1 MGRRLNFFNCDI
13 IYAGNPIM
21 PFTYNV
27 VSGASADRL
36 EKLIAERLAPGADK
50 ANIDRRIMRLFG
62 ETWAVLYTDLAGFSR
77 NVAKFGIIH
86 FLQTLYE
93 SHRLLVPLIE
103 LDNGI
108 LLKTEGDSLIVM
120 FRHVNDAVRCAVT
133 MQRCTRTYN
142 ETRSDE
148 EKLLLCVGIGYGEV
162 LRIGDADIF
171 GAEVNAACK
180 LGEDHAKPGEILI
193 TGAGAAKAR
202 LPAETR
208 LEALTTFPAGTD
220 SAFTL
225 IYQ

>member
-1 MGRRLNFFNCDI
+1 MGRRMNFFNRHI
-13 IYAGNPIM
+13 IFAGNPIM